1 MKEAVIPKAVID
13 YLNELYPSRDDF
25 SHSVTHE
32 ALVYY
37 LGQRS
42 VVRFLENKYREQNE
56 TLITKD

>member
-25 SHSVTHE
+25 GHSVTHE
-32 ALVYY
+32 ALIYY

-42 VVRFLENKYREQNE
+42 VVRFLENKYIEQNE
-56 TLITKD
+56 NLLTKE